1 VIVHVA
7 RDIRVGPGFIS
18 APIVGRGGVRQSQR
32 DRSSRQQNCFSRW
45 KHLIAPLAISD
56 ARRWKKRKYLAMR
69 GTRIS
74 LWLTKIRTRR
84 QFGEGFILERTV
96 LKKIEHS
103 AFSVSIF
110 FHELPDWQVTD

>member
-1 VIVHVA
+1 MHVA
-7 RDIRVGPGFIS
+7 SDIRVGPGFIS

-56 ARRWKKRKYLAMR
+56 ARQLKNENNSRCAVREFLYDPRKSEFGDSLVKVLFWKEQSSKK
-69 GTRIS
+69 
-74 LWLTKIRTRR
+74 
-84 QFGEGFILERTV
+84 FG
-96 LKKIEHS
+96 HS

-110 FHELPDWQVTD
+110 FMSCSIAK

>member
-1 VIVHVA
+1 MHVA

-18 APIVGRGGVRQSQR
+18 APIVGRGRVRQGQR

-56 ARRWKKRKYLAMR
+56 ARRWKNRKYLAMR

-84 QFGEGFILERTV
+84 QFGEGFILGRTV
-96 LKKIEHS
+96 LKKIQPIR
-103 AFSVSIF
+103 FLRSIF
-110 FHELPDWQVTD
+110 FMSRPIGK